1 MTSVLGLVFLVVL
14 AIIGKYFIAHVN
26 IKKVGFGF
34 LVYSGF
40 YYLIL
45 GIISKPNILNI
56 LDLSVLK
63 KAEFFFNFILGWT
76 GFLIGLQL
84 NIKGIRRFPKRY
96 FATSL
101 IHFVITFFIITIL
114 LLLFNKLTWI
124 HISFLYIFLLSI
136 VGSMGSV
143 LGVGLLVKQ
152 GNIRSTTAHFLQ
164 FTTAFDNV
172 LGIIFLGLV
181 FFIYQLTHLNLE
193 HALLVNGFAY
203 FLVVLLALF
212 YKYLDKEFK
221 IVEEESLLV
230 IGLILIV
237 VGMARYLHNSILF
250 LSFLLG
256 VLIINFKVDTKKIL
270 MTVQEWEKPLNFI
283 LLFAIGLYLNFNVLG
298 LIFLFLLFLGS
309 MGVAKFTAGYFGQ
322 YLQANSKNKKKE
334 NRHVLYGMSSLSLAM
349 VLDAYFTNH
358 SQPLLNIL
366 TIIVLSYFITN
377 ALILFVMNKKDT
389 EI

>member
-212 YKYLDKEFK
+212 YKYLDNEFK